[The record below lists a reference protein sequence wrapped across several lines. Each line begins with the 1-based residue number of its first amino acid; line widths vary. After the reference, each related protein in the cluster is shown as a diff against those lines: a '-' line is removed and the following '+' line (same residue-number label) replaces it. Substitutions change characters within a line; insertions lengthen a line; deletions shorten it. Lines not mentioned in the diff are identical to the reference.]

1 MEPKLTIEKVISKA
15 GYPNAIHP
23 IINNFSETDLVVEQ
37 NVSISSGC
45 ILRGNLNMKRGAQL
59 GRGCKLEG
67 DIRVGRQTN
76 LEPDCEVVGN
86 VNIGNFCAIARRNLF
101 QQTNHE
107 TQKPAL
113 QMRFYEDVLNS
124 KLEHTSSGPI
134 NIGNDVWIGTQSIIL
149 SGVSVG
155 DGAIVGAGSVITH
168 DVEPYAVVAGVPAE
182 RIGWR
187 FPNEIRQKLMDLSWW
202 EWDNKKIQE
211 YKKFFDNK
219 IESVED
225 IPEPN

>member
-1 MEPKLTIEKVISKA
+1 MEPKLAIEKVISKA
-15 GYPNAIHP
+15 GYPTAIHS
-23 IINNFSETDLVVEQ
+23 IINKFSETDLVTEQ
-37 NVSISSGC
+37 NVSVSSGC
-45 ILRGNLNMKRGAQL
+45 ILRGNLNIERGARL

-67 DIRVGRQTN
+67 DIKIGRRTN
-76 LEPDCEVVGN
+76 IEPDCEVVGT
-86 VNIGNFCAIARRNLF
+86 VNIGNFCAIARRNLV

-134 NIGNDVWIGTQSIIL
+134 NIGNDVWIGAQSIIL

-155 DGAIVGAGSVITH
+155 DGAIIGAGSVVTH

-182 RIGWR
+182 RVGWR
-187 FPNEIRQKLMDLSWW
+187 FPDEIRQKLMNISWW
-202 EWDNKKIQE
+202 EWDDEKIRR
-211 YKKFFDNK
+211 YKDFFDNK
-219 IESVED
+219 IESIED
-225 IPEPN
+225 IPETS